1 MTLAHSGCLS
11 IKTHSVQC
19 RCLSIMSVGTN
30 KGISTIKMLTVW
42 KVGLGEMM
50 QKLKN
55 LYWNQLSNELA
66 FVRAIEPLS
75 IKPLQITKFSRWLS
89 MSSLRHWYLKVS
101 ENSHNKHLW
110 IISFCFTQDTR
121 YKIQKL
127 WLKLLIF
134 MKCWLRNVPKTLIWY
149 LPMFLYY
156 FKLLFS
162 SWLI

>member
-50 QKLKN
+50 QKRKN
-55 LYWNQLSNELA
+55 LYWNQFSNELA

-121 YKIQKL
+121 YKSFDWSYLYL
-127 WLKLLIF
+127 WSADLEMF
-134 MKCWLRNVPKTLIWY
+134 PKRWFDIY
-149 LPMFLYY
+149 QCSCII
-156 FKLLFS
+156 S
-162 SWLI
+162 SCCSHLG